1 MQAKTF
7 LNKMT
12 MLPMQMRTMS
22 STASIRD
29 RFESAYSERVEALN
43 NAPKK
48 M

>member
-22 STASIRD
+22 TTSIRD
-29 RFESAYSERVEALN
+29 RFEHAYSERVEALN
-43 NAPKK
+43 SAPKK